1 MGPDFNGNQK
11 TTKKFPT
18 RVTKKDKKIQTFL
31 AHTKNAKKGSQIQSQ
46 KKSFLLK
53 CQKFFKELKNG
64 VLKYSLT
71 SDDIIIIGNSDIVW
85 VHYYW

>member
-11 TTKKFPT
+11 TPKKFPT

-46 KKSFLLK
+46 KKKISTK
-53 CQKFFKELKNG
+53 VPNFF
-64 VLKYSLT
+64 
-71 SDDIIIIGNSDIVW
+71 
-85 VHYYW
+85 